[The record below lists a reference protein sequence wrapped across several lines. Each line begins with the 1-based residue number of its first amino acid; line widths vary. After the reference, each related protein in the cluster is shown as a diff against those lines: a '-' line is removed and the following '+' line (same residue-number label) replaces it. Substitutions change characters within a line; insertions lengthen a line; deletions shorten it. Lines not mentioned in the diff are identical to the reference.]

1 MAKGAKISATKAQK
15 TKTVAKGLSKKT
27 PLKTAVK
34 SASSKAAS
42 SKAASKSSNKA
53 SKTKAAL
60 SKGAVS
66 VKSTA
71 PLKSIAKSASIAKA
85 GAASPKASSG
95 GPSLGKVSSKA
106 PATKPSA
113 GKGGARLQVVPR
125 GIAVKPGKADIQGA
139 AAAEAASE
147 ATSEAE
153 TAPSLLVRAPEKS
166 GKPEKKAKAAVDPK
180 GERKT
185 RKAAKSLA
193 LALDKL
199 ADLGAQWN
207 ALYERSKELEAIPY
221 KMSNSYEARTAIM
234 HKVLG
239 WGYVLSSQN
248 DRLEVLFKDG
258 IKMLIS
264 NYKG

>member
-34 SASSKAAS
+34 GAS

-53 SKTKAAL
+53 SKTKAAS

-66 VKSTA
+66 AKSTA
-71 PLKSIAKSASIAKA
+71 PLKSIAKSASSAKV

-113 GKGGARLQVVPR
+113 GKDGARLQVVPR

-139 AAAEAASE
+139 AAAEA
-147 ATSEAE
+147 TLEAE

-180 GERKT
+180 GERKA